1 MQSEVLS
8 QSHVW
13 GVLPLQ
19 FQSAL
24 TLNKSEICRLSG
36 LLEEFGPAD
45 GNYTGECEEHKI
57 VEELTGFLVQAV
69 ALEAASRRITN
80 GTGRR
85 VGRPPRGYGRVR
97 RASRRRQHISEGRN
111 GDSFPPSLP

>member
-1 MQSEVLS
+1 MQSQPAS

-36 LLEEFGPAD
+36 LLEEYGPPGAS
-45 GNYTGECEEHKI
+45 YTGEGEEHKI
-57 VEELTGFLVQAV
+57 IEELTGFLVQAA
-69 ALEAASRRITN
+69 ALEAQEITN
-80 GTGRR
+80 GSGRR
-85 VGRPPRGYGRVR
+85 VGRP
-97 RASRRRQHISEGRN
+97 AM
-111 GDSFPPSLP
+111 L